1 MCLYTQQF
9 KALIATQDIVC
20 YKIVYRTGSAV
31 SYYKAPY
38 IGTVINKKCIDE
50 GEPYCAIGECI
61 INRVLGWNDFQRN
74 IIEGGCI
81 HTYADKEQAIYEV
94 AFKREYLTSDRI
106 EYYDLF
112 ECIIPQGIEYYYGVD
127 SNGDKSYASKSI
139 IFKEKLC
146 V

>member
-20 YKIVYRTGSAV
+20 YKIVYENSAV
-31 SYYKAPY
+31 SYQAPY
-38 IGTVINKKCIDE
+38 VGTVIKKECIDE
-50 GEPYCAIGECI
+50 GEPYCAVGEC
-61 INRVLGWNDFQRN
+61 NTSRVEHGWNGYQRN

-81 HTYADKEQAIYEV
+81 HTYADKRQAIYEV
-94 AFKREYLTSDRI
+94 AFKREYLPPYRF

-112 ECIIPQGIEYYYGVD
+112 ECVIPQGVEYYYGVD
-127 SNGDKSYASKSI
+127 SNGNESYASKSI